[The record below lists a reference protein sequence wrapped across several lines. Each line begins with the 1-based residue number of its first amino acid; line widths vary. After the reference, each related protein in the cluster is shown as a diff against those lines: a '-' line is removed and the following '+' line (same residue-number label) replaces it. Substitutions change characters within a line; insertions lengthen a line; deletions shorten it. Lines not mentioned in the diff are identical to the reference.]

1 MQYELTIYDGKG
13 KSKSLAKGTYQE
25 CIVRFNELN
34 PSEIHMALVMRDDG
48 LMMNRLLKGK
58 KTTWYGTLD
67 TQRQFSF
74 SALSKLHKY
83 IKDNKCILSLVCVD
97 KGNNQ
102 RGYDPAYYEIKEG
115 KPSKK
120 KLSED
125 QADDIVDAI
134 LLALPEGFGS
144 NITKLVLSIGYENPR
159 EHIDY
164 WLEDGTEGSTL
175 YSTLYVRY

>member
-34 PSEIHMALVMRDDG
+34 PSEIHMALVRRDDG

-83 IKDNKCILSLVCVD
+83 IKDNKCILSLVCID
-97 KGNNQ
+97 KGNDQ
-102 RGYDPAYYEIKEG
+102 RGYEIAIISYEIEEG
-115 KPSKK
+115 KFNKK

-144 NITKLVLSIGYENPR
+144 NITKLVVSIGYENPR
-159 EHIDY
+159 KHIDY

-175 YSTLYVRY
+175 YVRY